1 MFKTAPAA
9 ESAPDDVVKA
19 PADLISLVELG
30 LSLDKPAEGWS
41 NFLAARGVEIVE
53 DDLGRDAI
61 ARSDARQLFDER
73 REAEAYAREVA
84 ARQEQRFIEFD
95 EQRRARLWGG
105 IPSDYLP
112 PGVAPAAVM
121 LQAVRDTQPK
131 RMSPLQE
138 ALAGESLTFH
148 SFAPTPEEAE

>member
-1 MFKTAPAA
+1 MFNKATGAEPAPDVEAPSEELIPVSHLALDLREVNPGYLNAHGIEVVDDGIGRPSIHRHDARRLLIEQRENEVRMAEHRAAA
-9 ESAPDDVVKA
+9 EKA
-19 PADLISLVELG
+19 AVEAD
-30 LSLDKPAEGWS
+30 
-41 NFLAARGVEIVE
+41 
-53 DDLGRDAI
+53 
-61 ARSDARQLFDER
+61 Q
-73 REAEAYAREVA
+73 
-84 ARQEQRFIEFD
+84 
-95 EQRRARLWGG
+95 QRRAQLWGG